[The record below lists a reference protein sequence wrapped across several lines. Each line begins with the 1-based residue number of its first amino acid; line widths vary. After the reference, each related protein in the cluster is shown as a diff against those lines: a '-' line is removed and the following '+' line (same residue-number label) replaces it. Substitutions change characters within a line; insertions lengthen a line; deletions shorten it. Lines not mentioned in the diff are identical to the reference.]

1 MELNKNNIKKLL
13 GLITFTVLL
22 YVGLQNLL
30 LVMGA
35 LYFVFDLIFPFIL
48 GAAIAFIINV
58 PMKAIESRFFSKVSK
73 PNSFRNKLKRPISL
87 IITLLLVIGVVVMV
101 MLMVVPE
108 IINTLRTISD
118 SNVLP
123 EFFHRM
129 ETNYINLVQKYPFL
143 KDLINIRTINWPSI
157 IKNIYT
163 FIIDSGAN
171 MLQSTF
177 STAFSIFGGMID
189 FFLGLIFSI
198 YILAEKEKLGQQ
210 VRKLMYAYLPERFVV
225 KLLSIGSLSEKT
237 FSRFLSGQCLEAV
250 ILGFMFFVMMLIF
263 RFPYALLISV
273 LIGFTALIPIFG
285 AFIGCVIGAFLILMI
300 NPITALLFIIM
311 FVILQQI
318 EGNFIYPRVV
328 GGSIGLPSMWVLV
341 AVTIGG
347 STMGVAGM
355 LIFIPMFSV
364 LYSLFREATN
374 RRLKLRKIP
383 SSKYNQ

>member
-1 MELNKNNIKKLL
+1 MELNKSNIKKIL
-13 GLITFTVLL
+13 GIITFTILL
-22 YVGLQNLL
+22 YVGVQNLI
-30 LVMGA
+30 LVLGA
-35 LYFVFDLIFPFIL
+35 LYFVFNLIFPFIL

-58 PMKAIESRFFSKVSK
+58 PMKAIEKRLFTKDGKHNNLRS
-73 PNSFRNKLKRPISL
+73 KLKRPVSL
-87 IITLLLVIGVVVMV
+87 IITLVLVIGVVVMV

-108 IINTLRTISD
+108 IINTLRTISE

-123 EFFHRM
+123 EFFHRV
-129 ETNYINLVQKYPFL
+129 ETNYINMVQKYPFM
-143 KDLINIRTINWPSI
+143 KNVININTINWQGL
-157 IKNIYT
+157 IKGTYA

-189 FFLGLIFSI
+189 FFLGFIFSI
-198 YILAEKEKLGQQ
+198 YILAEKEKLGGQ
-210 VRKLMYAYLPERFVV
+210 VRKLMYAYLPEKAVS
-225 KLLSIGSLSEKT
+225 KILSICSLSERT

-250 ILGFMFFVMMLIF
+250 ILGVMFFVVMLIF
-263 RFPYALLISV
+263 QFPYALLISV

-285 AFIGCVIGAFLILMI
+285 AFIGCVIGAFLILMV
-300 NPITALLFIIM
+300 NPLTALLFVLT

-364 LYSLFREATN
+364 LYTLLREAVN
-374 RRLKLRKIP
+374 RRLVLRKVN
-383 SSKYNQ
+383 SNKYN

>member
-1 MELNKNNIKKLL
+1 MELNKNNIMKLI

-22 YVGLQNLL
+22 YVGLQNLF
-30 LVMGA
+30 LVLRA
-35 LYFVFDLIFPFIL
+35 VYFVFNLVFPFVL

-58 PMKAIESRFFSKVSK
+58 PMKAIERKLFSKKGKSK
-73 PNSFRNKLKRPISL
+73 SFLAKMKRPISL

-101 MLMVVPE
+101 MLLVIPE
-108 IINTLRTISD
+108 IINTLKTISD

-129 ETNYINLVQKYPFL
+129 ETNYIYLVQKYPFL
-143 KDLINIRTINWPSI
+143 KDLININTIDWPGL
-157 IKNIYT
+157 IKNIYS

-177 STAFSIFGGMID
+177 NTAFSIFGGMID
-189 FFLGLIFSI
+189 FFLGFIFSI

-210 VRKLMYAYLPERFVV
+210 VRKLMYAYLPEKVVV
-225 KLLSIGSLSEKT
+225 KILSVCSLSEKT
-237 FSRFLSGQCLEAV
+237 FARFLSGQCLEAV
-250 ILGFMFFVMMLIF
+250 ILGLMFFVVMVIF
-263 RFPYALLISV
+263 QFPYALLISV

-285 AFIGCVIGAFLILMI
+285 AFIGCAIGAFLILMI
-300 NPITALLFIIM
+300 NPLTALLFILM

-347 STMGVAGM
+347 STMGIAGM
-355 LIFIPMFSV
+355 LIFIPLFSV
-364 LYSLFREATN
+364 LYTLLREAVN
-374 RRLKLRKIP
+374 RRLMLRKVN
-383 SSKYNQ
+383 SSKYN